1 MRTSNC
7 PTNGGLRFSCD
18 SELGIDLLH
27 SLREAEGEEKVSGKA
42 MRESP
47 I

>member
-1 MRTSNC
+1 MRTGNFL
-7 PTNGGLRFSCD
+7 PNGRLRFSCD

>member
-1 MRTSNC
+1 MRTSNFL
-7 PTNGGLRFSCD
+7 PNGRLRFSCD

-27 SLREAEGEEKVSGKA
+27 SLHEAEGEEKVSGKA